1 MNKKILYI
9 ISFYITLSVIVFY
22 ISWII
27 WILELSL
34 SIIIYIIIFYILH
47 IIWKKFRRK
56 LPMFFTHFV
65 SYFLY
70 KLSIF
75 IILLISIIWSF
86 AYYNNE
92 MSPAP
97 MPEITISNWEKT
109 IIFQAM
115 SHIWTKI
122 FYNNIVDNITENK
135 KEWYIYFFEWVRPG
149 TPENTEKFNQAL
161 WVKFD
166 AELYKNFSKLYWVT
180 NQNNEDFLWLVNN
193 LDFNVDL
200 NLDEIVEQYEKN
212 VEWQENDEQ
221 IKNKIPIDVTEQIT
235 EILLKLNDKQLK
247 ILVYI
252 NQSILN
258 FIIKSTWLQEIL
270 TNNFTN
276 TELFDVILNKRNE
289 VLSDAIINSEHNK
302 IYITYWLLH
311 FKWVMELLQESDN
324 KWDIIW
330 ERYYYPI
337 K

>member
-1 MNKKILYI
+1 MINKKTYI
-9 ISFYITLSVIVFY
+9 WMFYTMFFIVMYY
-22 ISWII
+22 ISGLI
-27 WILELSL
+27 WILESAL
-34 SIIIYIIIFYILH
+34 SIIIYILIFYFLYIM
-47 IIWKKFRRK
+47 WKKIRK
-56 LPMFFTHFV
+56 QMPMFFNHFII
-65 SYFLY
+65 YFLY
-70 KLSIF
+70 RLSVL
-75 IILLISIIWSF
+75 IILIIGLIWSF

-92 MSPAP
+92 ISPAP

-115 SHIWTKI
+115 SHIWTEI
-122 FYNNIVDNITENK
+122 FYKNIVDNITENK
-135 KEWYIYFFEWVRPG
+135 KDWYVYFFEWVKPG

-166 AELYKNFSKLYWVT
+166 AELYKNFSKLYWVS
-180 NQNNEDFLWLVNN
+180 NQDNLDFLWLVNE

-212 VEWQENDEQ
+212 IEWQENEKQ
-221 IKNKIPIDVTEQIT
+221 IKNQVPIDVTEQIT
-235 EILLKLNDKQLK
+235 EILLNLNEKQLK

-311 FKWVMELLQESDN
+311 FKWVLELLQENDSN
-324 KWDIIW
+324 WNIVW